1 MLLRASNAVGYTN
14 YPDNVVQAFVKEPA
28 DAGLDVFRVFDA
40 LNWTP
45 NMKVAMDAVLETDAI
60 CEASICYTGD
70 ILNPKRTKYDL
81 KYYVNLAKELEKMG
95 AHILAIKDMAG
106 LCKPDA
112 AALLVKTLK
121 QEVGIP
127 IHFHT
132 HDTAGIQ
139 AASILKAAE
148 MDLDIADAAMAPMSG
163 NTSQPNLNTVMASLE
178 FTDRNTGLNQ
188 QALDEIAEYWRCTR
202 EFYAPFES
210 MVLPSTADLYN
221 HEMPGGQYTNLFAQ
235 AQALGLADQ
244 WSEVCSTYAD
254 CNQLLGD
261 IVKVT
266 PTSKAVGDLALFLVA
281 NDFTTDTVLD
291 ESREFAFPQS
301 VIDLVGGMMG
311 QPPGGFDSKLIKR
324 VLQDQEPVVGRPGES
339 LPPAD
344 FDAAG
349 EEVAKFLGREPTQR
363 EIVTYLLY
371 PKVYKDFVEHHKKYG
386 DVSVIPTPYF
396 FFGQQP
402 GEEFTAVI
410 EEGKTLIVKF
420 LTVGEG
426 LADGRRT
433 VFFELNG
440 QPRDASVVDQ
450 ALGNETV
457 ARAKADSDNLKH
469 VGSTMPGMVVT
480 VAVQAGDKVTKG
492 QKLITLEA
500 MKMETTVNAELD
512 ATVARVHVSPGVQVE
527 ASDLMV
533 EFE

>member
-1 MLLRASNAVGYTN
+1 
-14 YPDNVVQAFVKEPA
+14 
-28 DAGLDVFRVFDA
+28 
-40 LNWTP
+40 
-45 NMKVAMDAVLETDAI
+45 
-60 CEASICYTGD
+60 
-70 ILNPKRTKYDL
+70 
-81 KYYVNLAKELEKMG
+81 
-95 AHILAIKDMAG
+95 
-106 LCKPDA
+106 
-112 AALLVKTLK
+112 
-121 QEVGIP
+121 
-127 IHFHT
+127 
-132 HDTAGIQ
+132 
-139 AASILKAAE
+139 
-148 MDLDIADAAMAPMSG
+148 
-163 NTSQPNLNTVMASLE
+163 
-178 FTDRNTGLNQ
+178 
-188 QALDEIAEYWRCTR
+188 
-202 EFYAPFES
+202 

-244 WSEVCSTYAD
+244 WSEICSTYAD
-254 CNQLLGD
+254 CNQLPGD

-281 NDFTTDTVLD
+281 NDFTTETVQD

-311 QPPGGFDSKLIKR
+311 QPPGGFDPKLIKR
-324 VLQDQEPVVGRPGES
+324 VLQDQAPVVGRPGET

-349 EEVAKFLGREPTQR
+349 QEVAKFLGREPTQR

-371 PKVYKDFVEHHKKYG
+371 PKVYQDYVEHYKKYG

-396 FFGQQP
+396 FFGQAP
-402 GEEFTAVI
+402 DEEFTAEI

-420 LTVGEG
+420 LTV
-426 LADGRRT
+426 DGGHANGHRT

-450 ALGNETV
+450 SLNAESVT
-457 ARAKADSDNLKH
+457 RAKAEPDNLKH

-480 VAVQAGDKVTKG
+480 VAVKAGDKISKG

-512 ATVARVHVSPGVQVE
+512 ATVAKLHVSAGVQVE
-527 ASDLMV
+527 TGDLMI
-533 EFE
+533 ELE